1 MLDSVLSSEVTPLL
15 ASFGL
20 TEQELLSEAIVRGTQ
35 YSSGSVLPLTV
46 LSTVDD
52 VVFGEILFILAV
64 PEIRFIIRSCPAH
77 FNPALGC
84 YFLHSITNVQCLS
97 MDDVSDYYPL
107 SVYEFNGD
115 SLVLLRHQVRF

>member
-1 MLDSVLSSEVTPLL
+1 VLDSVLSSEVTPLL

-20 TEQELLSEAIVRGTQ
+20 TEQELLSEATVRGTQ

-64 PEIRFIIRSCPAH
+64 PEIRFAD
-77 FNPALGC
+77 
-84 YFLHSITNVQCLS
+84 T
-97 MDDVSDYYPL
+97 
-107 SVYEFNGD
+107 
-115 SLVLLRHQVRF
+115 VLYARP